1 MNASEITTEFQLT
14 SVDIDG
20 QPENRYGVMIGNEIV
35 GTDGKSRYGGVIG
48 IRIYCKEDMAKYAI
62 REEEI
67 GMIVIA
73 VMDMRGEVIRV
84 YSKEPRI

>member
-1 MNASEITTEFQLT
+1 MSIVNITTEFQLT

-20 QPENRYGVMIGNEIV
+20 QPDNRYGIMIGNEII
-35 GTDGKSRYGGVIG
+35 GADGKSRYGGVTG

-73 VMDMRGEVIRV
+73 VMDTRGEIIRV